1 MSEKQL
7 ERQMLQPCDN
17 VINKIDEYWRVV
29 RDPTVESFEKPNS
42 IDNFA
47 EHYLSD
53 RYGNEYG
60 KLMYADLG
68 STTYQLE
75 KFKSGEHMVIN
86 IQFLH
91 PDRYEPI
98 TLYVNLTDLEIG
110 HPSVRIL
117 EEQDNKLNDRPG
129 RELSESALRGIAL
142 DLYFSM

>member
-68 STTYQLE
+68 STTYQ
-75 KFKSGEHMVIN
+75 
-86 IQFLH
+86 
-91 PDRYEPI
+91 
-98 TLYVNLTDLEIG
+98 
-110 HPSVRIL
+110 
-117 EEQDNKLNDRPG
+117 
-129 RELSESALRGIAL
+129 
-142 DLYFSM
+142 